1 MRNASVLEVDSVL
14 GVIQRRCEDHGVRL
28 VYDSYA
34 ETAST
39 NGKEIRIPSLRQ
51 PIKADDMDKLYG
63 YVVHEC
69 GHHQRPDVFKYM
81 NNGPAYQVATLFN
94 IIEDEC
100 MERKTAEKWP
110 GDHKALS
117 RCNYLLTKEA
127 HDQMVPMFKG
137 EVPLPKPWEENDNA
151 PILAMT
157 LQLKARQ
164 KWDDASEETFD
175 AILEAMPECIR
186 TVYDE
191 LIDEGWHDRYSA
203 CHTVKD
209 TWDLAHALAKR
220 LYPGDENHKE
230 IEKTEGK
237 GPASKPKGKKGDK
250 GAMLKPGGEGKGEVE
265 GLVEGEDGAPAGL
278 EEGYNVP
285 WETVTF
291 SEHDNL
297 DKEKADRETGTGGVG
312 ITWEGFTGGRVVLCP
327 EKHTVTHDARTHRG
341 YGHASP
347 RDYIPCDKESRALAN
362 QIRRYIQSK
371 ARASIRKERTEG
383 RIDKGSIVRLKLP
396 PIDGGEYNRRLF
408 YDFTKREIKDT
419 AVSVLVDWSGSM
431 MGSKAHNAT
440 KAANKLAWT
449 LHKQIGIPVE
459 ILAFTVSESCYH
471 DNIIVKPFNERN
483 VSMEELGQR
492 WANIKSLMGG
502 NADGDAVLF
511 AYKRLLKRKES
522 RRILIVLSDGA
533 PTDAY
538 DGGHADANIRYMT
551 ETIDADPRIELW
563 GIGLNSTT
571 VERYYR
577 QHLVLDKTSEI
588 NPTLFKIV
596 KQGYEEWRRK

>member
-1 MRNASVLEVDSVL
+1 MREASVLEVDGVLSV
-14 GVIQRRCEDHGVRL
+14 IHRRCNDHGVSFK
-28 VYDSYA
+28 YDPYA

-39 NGKEIRIPSLRQ
+39 NGKEIVIPSIRL
-51 PIKADDMDKLYG
+51 PVTVDDMDKLYG
-63 YVVHEC
+63 FVIHEC
-69 GHHQRPDVFKYM
+69 GHHQRPEVFGYM
-81 NNGPAYQVATLFN
+81 RNNPAYQVATLFN

-100 MERKTAEKWP
+100 MERKTGEKWE
-110 GDHKALS
+110 GDYKALS

-127 HDQMVPMFKG
+127 HDKIVPMFNSKK
-137 EVPLPKPWEENDNA
+137 PPIPWELNDNA
-151 PILAMT
+151 PILAMS
-157 LQLKARQ
+157 LQIKARQ
-164 KWDDASEETFD
+164 HWDDASEEVFD
-175 AILEAMPECIR
+175 AVIEAMPKCIR
-186 TVYDE
+186 TEYDA
-191 LIDEGWHDRYSA
+191 LISEGWHKKFLATD
-203 CHTVKD
+203 TVKD
-209 TWDLAHALAKR
+209 TWDLAHELAKR
-220 LYPGDENHKE
+220 LYDGEENKKE

-237 GPASKPKGKKGDK
+237 GPTTAKKKGKPAKLKGTGGTAGS
-250 GAMLKPGGEGKGEVE
+250 GAGDQTDEKGEGECGI
-265 GLVEGEDGAPAGL
+265 

-297 DKEKADRETGTGGVG
+297 DKKGADRTTGTGGVG
-312 ITWEGFTGGRVVLCP
+312 ITWEGFTGGEVGLCP
-327 EKHTVTHDARTHRG
+327 DKHSYTHDARTHRG
-341 YGHASP
+341 YGAAHSN
-347 RDYIPCDKESRALAN
+347 DYIPCDKESRALAN

-371 ARASIRKERTEG
+371 ARARIRKERTEG

-408 YDFTKREIKDT
+408 YDFTKQEIRDT

-431 MGSKAHNAT
+431 MGRKAFHAT

-459 ILAFTVSESCYH
+459 INAFTVCRSKYH
-471 DNIIVKPFNERN
+471 DNIIVKPFKERN
-483 VSMEELGQR
+483 FTMEDLGQR
-492 WANIKSLMGG
+492 WANIKDLMGG

-538 DGGHADANIRYMT
+538 DGGHADANVRYMT
-551 ETIDADPRIELW
+551 KLIDNDPRVELW
-563 GIGLNSTT
+563 GIGICSST
-571 VERYYR
+571 VSRYYK
-577 QHLVLDKTSEI
+577 QNLVLHRSEEI

-596 KQGYEEWRRK
+596 KRGYEEWRKK